1 MITITEFIVYLAI
14 AGWLAWTIADI
25 ITEED

>member
-14 AGWLAWTIADI
+14 AGWLSWIIADT
-25 ITEED
+25 ITKED